1 MKLWVRDVAAVSRTR
16 IKSAGSLLTATTRV
30 TAAGTDADRMAGCAI
45 PIITPG
51 ALVACDTV
59 IATTIEPFVIAATG
73 IVIST
78 AIAHGVAEGKHS

>member
-1 MKLWVRDVAAVSRTR
+1 
-16 IKSAGSLLTATTRV
+16 
-30 TAAGTDADRMAGCAI
+30 MAGCAI